1 MLDSYKEWHLTV
13 CNNGGCITDIYN
25 LNNDTIFNNTIY
37 SVLDG
42 YHYISGTFWLR
53 EDVQDKR
60 VFMSYEY
67 NNQRRECLLYDFSLE
82 VGDTFTITNPIT
94 PFNLLVDSIISNL
107 LLDGQY
113 YRFFYLSPLNPL
125 IVEFPIWIEGI
136 GSLSMINAPGGS
148 PNINYVG
155 QLSCFFSNGNLI
167 YSNLDSINS
176 CYSTSIVEDFQN
188 NDREFFRF
196 FDLFG
201 RHTQF
206 KKNKMLIYM
215 YKDGSVEKKIVF
227 E

>member
-94 PFNLLVDSIISNL
+94 PFNLFPGNFLVDSIISNL

-148 PNINYVG
+148 PNINM
-155 QLSCFFSNGNLI
+155 C
-167 YSNLDSINS
+167 
-176 CYSTSIVEDFQN
+176 
-188 NDREFFRF
+188 
-196 FDLFG
+196 
-201 RHTQF
+201 
-206 KKNKMLIYM
+206 
-215 YKDGSVEKKIVF
+215 
-227 E
+227 